1 MLISDLFVIAG
12 AIRVFQDLSGIE
24 KEVAEEHADQK
35 KVDHEETDWVDEA
48 ADGQ

>member
-1 MLISDLFVIAG
+1 MLITNLVAA
-12 AIRVFQDLSGIE
+12 AIRVAQDLSGIE
-24 KEVAEEHADQK
+24 KEVAEEHADQN

>member
-24 KEVAEEHADQK
+24 KEVADEYHDRILNLEDS
-35 KVDHEETDWVDEA
+35 DFVDEKS
-48 ADGQ
+48 DGQ